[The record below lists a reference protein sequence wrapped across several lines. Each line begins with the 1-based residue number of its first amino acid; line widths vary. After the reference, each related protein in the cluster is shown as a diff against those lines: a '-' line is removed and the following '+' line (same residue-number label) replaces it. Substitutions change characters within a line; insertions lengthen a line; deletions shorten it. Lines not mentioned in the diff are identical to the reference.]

1 MLFLSVRLLFW
12 QGVLVYLAGQLK
24 VSIMKI
30 CRHVVLFFI
39 VLAACQREV
48 SPVTPEQPVTP
59 VPQLVEHTLYAS
71 TPGEDE
77 PVTRT
82 IVSPYDDKK
91 ILWSAHECISVLSG
105 GKNYQFTGDNDIAAS
120 SANFTGK
127 GPEDL
132 GSYIALYPH
141 DASATY
147 SEGYVSTTL
156 PTLQLGKAGS
166 FADNYL
172 VTADDAT
179 GNNISF
185 NHMCSGLRFM
195 VNRDDI
201 TAVTIRGNNG
211 EKIAGD
217 FRFRFESEDTPV
229 AEAGTEECVTLNAP
243 GGHFEIGTL
252 YYIVILPTVFSKGF
266 TIMADNGSQVGELRF
281 DSEVTFTA
289 GKFKNITG
297 ALNTRISSW
306 KTPKIYYGPQNSFC
320 LRPGGSVSI
329 DVTPRMIEGTWQ
341 RGPVPFTADVPDA
354 ADVLWGNGSISSAA
368 LADGK
373 LTVTASST
381 PGSALVAIK
390 KNETILWSYLIWV
403 TESVPAETTL
413 PGGAVLQSTLGGNC
427 YFQWGRK
434 DPLVDGCP
442 VISHPGDAN
451 SLSTSIRNPG
461 HFIDRGTNCY
471 DWYAAESYDHQDATL
486 WGGASGSKT
495 VWDPCPAGWRVPK
508 EADFNVVGLTEGY
521 AASFEKLGLLV
532 PYGDSAVHNG
542 DFGRYAYCWTRE
554 PSDTSSKSLLMKTD
568 GEGFKGFSIE
578 GDARYEGLSV
588 RCVKE

>member
-1 MLFLSVRLLFW
+1 
-12 QGVLVYLAGQLK
+12 
-24 VSIMKI
+24 MKI

-48 SPVTPEQPVTP
+48 SPVT
-59 VPQLVEHTLYAS
+59 QLVEHTLYAS

-82 IVSPYDDKK
+82 IVSPSDDKK
-91 ILWSAHECISVLSG
+91 ILWSANERISILSG
-105 GKNYQFTGDNDIAAS
+105 GGNYPFTGDNDDAAS
-120 SANFTGK
+120 SANFTGE

-132 GSYIALYPH
+132 GSYIALYPYN
-141 DASATY
+141 ASATF

-156 PTLQLGKAGS
+156 PTLQLGKEGS

-179 GNNISF
+179 GNSISF

-217 FRFRFESEDTPV
+217 FRFRFTAEDTPV
-229 AEAGTEECVTLNAP
+229 AEAGTEECVTLKP
-243 GGHFEIGTL
+243 SSGSTFETGKY

-281 DSEVTFTA
+281 DSKVTFTA
-289 GKFKNITG
+289 GLFKNITG
-297 ALNTRISSW
+297 NLDERMAWAAPSSQV
-306 KTPKIYYGPQNSFC
+306 YYGQENSFC
-320 LRPGGSVSI
+320 LRPGQTI
-329 DVTPRMIEGTWQ
+329 RFDVNPRRIYGTWQ
-341 RGPVPFTADVPDA
+341 RSGLPASVPVPDA
-354 ADVLWGNGSISSAA
+354 AQVLWGDGAISSAA

-373 LTVTASST
+373 LTVTASGT

-390 KNETILWSYLIWV
+390 KGSTILWSFLVWV
-403 TESVPAETTL
+403 TTSEPASIDL
-413 PGGAVLQSTLGGNC
+413 PSGAKLQEPLGGQL

-434 DPLVDGCP
+434 DPLRAGCSY
-442 VISHPGDAN
+442 VGNQGDNGLTYSIQHPDQYINLGA
-451 SLSTSIRNPG
+451 ST
-461 HFIDRGTNCY
+461 Y
-471 DWYAAESYDHQDATL
+471 DWFTNNTENPDDNL
-486 WGGASGSKT
+486 WGGSLGSKT
-495 VWDPCPAGWRVPK
+495 VWDPCPAGWRVPSWS
-508 EADFNVVGLTEGY
+508 AFSGLPDNDGRFTDLGFLSVDAVRYSSSTVTYWTASPSGTLGY
-521 AASFEKLGLLV
+521 ACAFV
-532 PYGDSAVHNG
+532 NNG
-542 DFGRYAYCWTRE
+542 GGE
-554 PSDTSSKSLLMKTD
+554 SD
-568 GEGFKGFSIE
+568 
-578 GDARYEGLSV
+578 YEGNIRALAAPV

>member
-1 MLFLSVRLLFW
+1 
-12 QGVLVYLAGQLK
+12 
-24 VSIMKI
+24 MKI

-48 SPVTPEQPVTP
+48 SPVTP
-59 VPQLVEHTLYAS
+59 LVEHTLYAS

-82 IVSPYDDKK
+82 IVSPSDDKK
-91 ILWSAHECISVLSG
+91 ILWSANERISILSG
-105 GKNYQFTGDNDIAAS
+105 GGNYPFTGDNDVAAS
-120 SANFTGK
+120 SANFTGE

-132 GSYIALYPH
+132 GSYIALYPYN
-141 DASATY
+141 ASATY

-179 GNNISF
+179 GNSISF

-217 FRFRFESEDTPV
+217 FRFRL
-229 AEAGTEECVTLNAP
+229 EAGTEECVTLKPSSGSA
-243 GGHFEIGTL
+243 FETGKY

-266 TIMADNGSQVGELRF
+266 TIMADTGSQVGELRF
-281 DSEVTFTA
+281 NSEVTFSA

-297 ALNTRISSW
+297 NLNGRMTWTTPSSQV
-306 KTPKIYYGPQNSFC
+306 YYGQENSFC
-320 LRPGGSVSI
+320 LRPGQTI
-329 DVTPRMIEGTWQ
+329 RFDVNPRRIYGTWQ
-341 RGPVPFTADVPDA
+341 RSGLPASADVPTTA
-354 ADVLWGNGSISSAA
+354 AVLWGNGSISSASVTG
-368 LADGK
+368 GK

-381 PGSALVAIK
+381 TGSALVAIK

-403 TESVPAETTL
+403 TESAPAETTL

-434 DPLVDGCP
+434 DPLLDGCTY
-442 VISHPGDAN
+442 VENQGDNGLIYSIQHPDKYIGGGSN
-451 SLSTSIRNPG
+451 TS
-461 HFIDRGTNCY
+461 DWLTNNTEHP
-471 DWYAAESYDHQDATL
+471 DNNL
-486 WGGASGSKT
+486 WGGSSGSKT

-508 EADFNVVGLTEGY
+508 ETDFYKTALTELTVDY
-521 AASFEKLGLLV
+521 ADSFDKLGLLV
-532 PYGDSAVHNG
+532 PDGDKARHNT
-542 DFGRYAYCWTRE
+542 DYSWFAYCWIRE
-554 PSDTSSKSLLMKTD
+554 SSDTDSKSLLMNTD